1 MLIINKSGGGVV
13 LLRGV
18 FSLILSLAV
27 LSSSLAQEEA
37 RGVLVHSEGSLDGYT
52 LVAPQFDHHAYLI
65 DNEGRVI
72 NDWDFGSATREAHL
86 LENGNIMVVK
96 APEDELDKTLFEL
109 GYNPDG
115 AVAEYAW
122 DGDLVWEYAFVGA
135 ERRHHH
141 GIDILPNGNILALVW
156 DYYHLDEAVARGLHP
171 DIAATSFEGL
181 DSFLPDT
188 VLELNPAS
196 GEVVWEWQ
204 AWDHLIQ
211 NVDEN
216 LPNFGL
222 PAANP
227 QRIDINYEQY
237 FLKDIP
243 TDWSAGPDDW
253 MHSNMVNYS
262 PELDQIVIS
271 VLRFDEMWIFSHS
284 GTTEEAAGPAG
295 DLLYRWGNPFAYGGG
310 DMVDDRKLFQQ
321 HDAQWIDEGLPGAGN
336 ILIYNNRNN
345 VVREDQQAEDEYSS
359 ILELKLPLRAD
370 GSYDWS
376 QDAEIVWQYDE
387 GFYSRILSG
396 VQRLPNGNTLIT
408 EGTSGRLIEVTA
420 DGEVVWEFINPA
432 PERNWLF
439 RARKYA
445 ADHPGLADKDLSPGP
460 LLVAESTE
468 SE

>member
-1 MLIINKSGGGVV
+1 MSILYRIIAVS
-13 LLRGV
+13 LLAC
-18 FSLILSLAV
+18 SLA
-27 LSSSLAQEEA
+27 SFSLAQEEA
-37 RGVLVHSEGSLDGYT
+37 RGVLVNDEQALDGYT
-52 LVAPQFDHHAYLI
+52 FIAPRQNSEAYVI
-65 DNEGRVI
+65 TNDGRVV
-72 NDWDFGSATREAHL
+72 NEWDFGALTREIHL
-86 LENGNIMVVK
+86 LENGNILVVK
-96 APEDELDKTLFEL
+96 SPQFELDKSFIDL
-109 GYNPDG
+109 GYGGDG
-115 AVAEYAW
+115 ALAEYTW
-122 DGDLVWEYAFVGA
+122 DGELLWEYNFLDPK
-135 ERRHHH
+135 RRHHH
-141 GIDILPNGNILALVW
+141 GIDILPNGNILALAW
-156 DYYHLDEAVARGLHP
+156 DYNHLDEAVARGLHP
-171 DIAATSFEGL
+171 DIAATSFEEL

-243 TDWSAGPDDW
+243 TDWSAGPHDW

-284 GTTEEAAGPAG
+284 GTAEETAGPAG

-310 DMVDDRKLFQQ
+310 DIVDDRQLFQQ

-345 VVREDQQAEDEYSS
+345 VVREDMVAEDEYSS
-359 ILELKLPLRAD
+359 ILEIKPPLRED
-370 GSYDWS
+370 GSYEWNVEP
-376 QDAEIVWQYDE
+376 EIVWMYDR
-387 GFYSRILSG
+387 GFYSQFISG

-408 EGTSGRLIEVTA
+408 EGVPGRLIEVSDA
-420 DGEVVWEFINPA
+420 GDVVWEYVLPLDLEQKWI
-432 PERNWLF
+432 F
-439 RARKYA
+439 RARKYP
-445 ADHPGLADKDLSPGP
+445 ADHPGFAGKDLTPDR
-460 LLVAESTE
+460 LLGVTAGGE
-468 SE
+468 

>member
-1 MLIINKSGGGVV
+1 MSILYRIIAAS
-13 LLRGV
+13 LLAC
-18 FSLILSLAV
+18 SLAAF
-27 LSSSLAQEEA
+27 SLAQEEA
-37 RGVLVHSEGSLDGYT
+37 RGVLVNSEGTMDGYI
-52 LVAPQFDHHAYLI
+52 LVAPQFDQHAYLI

-72 NDWDFGSATREAHL
+72 NDWDFGSVTREAHL

-171 DIAATSFEGL
+171 DIVAYSFEEL

-188 VLELNPAS
+188 VLEFNPAS

-204 AWDHLIQ
+204 AWDHLVQ
-211 NVDEN
+211 DTDEN
-216 LPNFGL
+216 LPGFGSPSAHPRRL
-222 PAANP
+222 N
-227 QRIDINYEQY
+227 INYERYAVKGFPVISNSQ
-237 FLKDIP
+237 P
-243 TDWSAGPDDW
+243 HDWL
-253 MHSNMVNYS
+253 HSNALNYN
-262 PELDQIVIS
+262 PALDQIVIS
-271 VLRFDEMWIFSHS
+271 VHSFDEFWIINHNLSV
-284 GTTEEAAGPAG
+284 EEAAGPAG

-432 PERNWLF
+432 PERNWIF

-445 ADHPGLADKDLSPGP
+445 ADHPGLAGKDLSPGP